1 MLLITSWDTQRLG
14 TNHKGYEG
22 MIHSCPSVGSRNK
35 SLLEKAKF
43 NLKAGLGLGQAAW
56 TKHGSVGG

>member
-1 MLLITSWDTQRLG
+1 MLLITSRDIQRHG
-14 TNHKGYEG
+14 TSHKGYEG
-22 MIHSCPSVGSRNK
+22 MMHSCPRVGSRNK
-35 SLLEKAKF
+35 SFLEKAKF